1 MLGYPARRLGFA
13 LVQAAVV
20 LVASFGL
27 TALLPGDAASVVL
40 NDQATAEQIAVVRHQ
55 LGLDQPLLDR
65 FGHWL
70 TGLFSGDLGRSLV
83 TGTPVAD
90 ELGRRFAATALLAGL
105 TVVVL
110 VPLALLTG
118 VLSGLREGSRVDRV
132 LTAFSVVLHA
142 VPEFVLGM
150 VLLAVF
156 AVHTGLL
163 PATAAGLG
171 GPDLLARPEVLVL
184 PVAVLV
190 ARQLCDLARQ
200 IRIGVAGQTA
210 GEVAEH
216 LRLLGLRERTV
227 VLRHVLPGALAPAV
241 QQLAR
246 AVEGLLTGA
255 VIVESLF
262 AVTGLGTGFVE
273 AVQNRDIPQVQGY
286 VLVFAGVVVLG
297 NTAADLVAHRLTPG
311 RERVAW

>member
-1 MLGYPARRLGFA
+1 MRGYPVRRLGFA
-13 LVQAAVV
+13 VVQAAVV

-40 NDQATAEQIAVVRHQ
+40 NDQATPEQIAIARHQ
-55 LGLDQPLLDR
+55 LGLDQPLPDR

-70 TGLFSGDLGRSLV
+70 AGLCSGDLGRSLV
-83 TGTPVAD
+83 TGAPVAD
-90 ELGRRFAATALLAGL
+90 ELGRRLAATALLAGL
-105 TVVVL
+105 TVVLL

-118 VLSGLREGSRVDRV
+118 LVSGLREGSRADRV
-132 LTAFSVVLHA
+132 LTAVTVVLHA
-142 VPEFVLGM
+142 VPEFVLGL
-150 VLLAVF
+150 VLLALF

-163 PATAAGLG
+163 PATAAGMR
-171 GPDLLARPEVLVL
+171 GPDLLSRPEVLVL
-184 PVAVLV
+184 PVTVLV

-200 IRIGVAGQTA
+200 VRIGVAEQTG

-227 VLRHVLPGALAPAV
+227 VLRHVLPGAVAPAV

-297 NTAADLVAHRLTPG
+297 NLAADLVAHRLTPG

>member
-1 MLGYPARRLGFA
+1 MLGYPVRRLGFA
-13 LVQAAVV
+13 VVQAAVV

-40 NDQATAEQIAVVRHQ
+40 NEGATAEQIAVVRHQ
-55 LGLDQPLLDR
+55 LGLDQSLLDR

-70 TGLFSGDLGRSLV
+70 AGLCSGDLGRSLV
-83 TGTPVAD
+83 TGTPVVD

-105 TVVVL
+105 TLAIL
-110 VPLALLTG
+110 VPLALGTG
-118 VLSGLREGSRVDRV
+118 VLGGLREGSRVDRA
-132 LTAFSVVLHA
+132 LTAVTVVLHA
-142 VPEFVLGM
+142 VPEFVLGLL
-150 VLLAVF
+150 LLAVF

-163 PATAAGLG
+163 PATAAGMR

-200 IRIGVAGQTA
+200 VRIGVAEQTA
-210 GEVAEH
+210 GEVAVH

-297 NTAADLVAHRLTPG
+297 NLAADLVAHRLTPG